1 MSRKVNIA
9 CNICYKH
16 CLLRANALPQ
26 SIAHSHSDLPV
37 FVLMML
43 NLSNACKTSQ
53 ASLARSAIA

>member
-1 MSRKVNIA
+1 M
-9 CNICYKH
+9 CYKH

-37 FVLMML
+37 FMLMML